1 MSERQIHITRQGAQY
16 GPYPESSVKDM
27 LAEGQLLP
35 TDLAWYEG
43 AESWQPLQE
52 LLGTKVVETPP
63 PVPQDIKPEEQSDDG
78 KQSGKIRVMRNGE
91 AIGPYSWDKAR
102 EYFITGQLLPTD
114 VACTDAAGEDWK
126 PLNEVLGLP
135 APIPMSTSSG
145 AKSGKGKKIAM
156 IAGISVLVIGLI
168 TVGILY
174 GPKLL
179 DGGDGGGLLGGGKNG
194 ALEELA
200 ERAVK
205 ALKNNDKDAMF
216 GLSLYSFS
224 KSDLERMVDDLEKS
238 MEPLAKEQGMSVEE
252 ILREIGDSKESLVSD
267 IEEGREKV
275 REILSSCVEEIRSS
289 AIEDGVDWSDVTISE
304 IKEFGISDT
313 PEGIVYGRVYVSITS
328 KGKDFVLR
336 LQCMHAPSIGLSM
349 NERPHWE
356 GPGGIGS
363 WGLAPSAGAQKV
375 GEMLSHRG
383 IGKLGKGIN
392 DYAYENKQKMPAA
405 NKWCDEIFN
414 EVGGGKA
421 FISPQAPDAKKLK
434 TNAKHCHYAMNAAV
448 AGKQI
453 IRRPFEVKTVVVLFE
468 SDLGWNGSG
477 GLEDAKKFA
486 KDRKAR
492 RLAVFFADGQSK
504 LVSPKEL
511 DQLKWTP

>member
-27 LAEGQLLP
+27 LVDGQLLS

-52 LLGTKVVETPP
+52 LLGMKAAETPP
-63 PVPQDIKPEEQSDDG
+63 PIPQDIKPEEQSDDG
-78 KQSGKIRVMRNGE
+78 EQSGKIRVMRNGE
-91 AIGPYSWDKAR
+91 AIGPYSWDKAK

-114 VACTDAAGEDWK
+114 VGCADETGEDWK

-135 APIPMSTSSG
+135 LPTPMSTSSG

-156 IAGISVLVIGLI
+156 IASILVLVIGLI
-168 TVGILY
+168 TAGILY
-174 GPKLL
+174 GPK
-179 DGGDGGGLLGGGKNG
+179 LLGGGKNG

-216 GLSLYSFS
+216 KLSHYSFS
-224 KSDLERMVDDLEKS
+224 KSDLERLADDIEKS
-238 MEPLAKEQGMSVEE
+238 LEPLAKEQGMSVEE
-252 ILREIGDSKESLVSD
+252 MSREMGESKESFVSD
-267 IEEGREKV
+267 IEDEREQV

-328 KGKDFVLR
+328 KGKEFVLR

-363 WGLAPSAGAQKV
+363 WGLAPSSGTQIGV
-375 GEMLSHRG
+375 EMLSRRG

-405 NKWCDEIFN
+405 NKWCDKIFN

-421 FISPQAPDAKKLK
+421 FISPQAPNASKLK
-434 TNAKHCHYAMNAAV
+434 PNAKHCHYAMNAAV

-453 IRRPFEVKTVVVLFE
+453 IRRPFGVKTVVVLFE

-492 RLAVFFADGQSK
+492 RLAVFFADGRSK
-504 LVSPKEL
+504 LVSSEDL
-511 DQLKWTP
+511 DSLKWTP